1 MALLGTA
8 LNHRLSLEA
17 IERAVRTIDPIFL
30 DTPQF
35 ESEPLSAALGTRL
48 TLKVET
54 LNPIRSFKGRGADF
68 FVRENL
74 RDLAG
79 IDLVC
84 ATAGNFGQAMAYAC
98 RTQKRSVVIYCAESA
113 NPLKVGRMRALGAE
127 VRQVGD
133 NFDSAK
139 EAAKK
144 FCAETGARFVEDG
157 LDVAISEGAGTIGV
171 ELARDARFGR
181 LFVPLGNGALI
192 GGVARWMKATRPDIE
207 IVGVCSTGADS
218 MHASWHEH
226 KVVNRPTVT
235 TIADGIGV
243 RTPIAEALED
253 MRGIVD
259 DVILVS
265 DESIVSAMQLAFE
278 HAGLV
283 TEPAGMAGAGA
294 LLEHS
299 SLRGVD
305 AATIVCGSN
314 ITRDQARKWLLEN

>member
-1 MALLGTA
+1 M
-8 LNHRLSLEA
+8 NHRLSLEA
-17 IERAVRTIDPIFL
+17 IERAARTIDPVFL
-30 DTPQF
+30 NSPQY
-35 ESEPLSAALGTRL
+35 ESEPLSTALGTRL

-74 RDLAG
+74 QTLAG
-79 IDLVC
+79 RDLVC

-98 RTQKRSVVIYCAESA
+98 RTQGRALVIYCAENA
-113 NPLKVGRMRALGAE
+113 NPLKVDRMRALGAE

-139 EAAKK
+139 EAAKQ
-144 FCAETGARFVEDG
+144 FCADTGARFVEDG
-157 LDVAISEGAGTIGV
+157 LDVAISEGAGTIGL
-171 ELARDARFGR
+171 ELVRGARFER
-181 LFVPLGNGALI
+181 VLVPLGNGALI
-192 GGVARWMKATRPDIE
+192 GGVARWMKATHPGIK

-218 MHASWHEH
+218 MHASWHER
-226 KVVNRPTVT
+226 KVINRPEVT

-243 RTPIAEALED
+243 RTPIAEALKD

-265 DESIVSAMQLAFE
+265 DESIVAAMRLVFE

-283 TEPAGMAGAGA
+283 TEPAGMAGVGA
-294 LLEHS
+294 LVEHA
-299 SLRGVD
+299 SLRGTD
-305 AATIVCGSN
+305 SATIVCGSN
-314 ITRDQARKWLLEN
+314 ITREQARKWLVDN

>member
-1 MALLGTA
+1 V
-8 LNHRLSLEA
+8 NHRLSLEA
-17 IERAVRTIDPIFL
+17 IERAAQTIDPVFL
-30 DTPQF
+30 NSPQF
-35 ESEPLSAALGTRL
+35 ESEPLSAAVGTRL

-68 FVRENL
+68 LVRENAQA
-74 RDLAG
+74 LAG

-98 RTQKRSVVIYCAESA
+98 RTQNRSIVIYCAENA

-127 VRQVGD
+127 VRQIGD

-139 EAAKK
+139 EAAKQ

-157 LDVAISEGAGTIGV
+157 LDVAISEGAGTIAV
-171 ELARDARFGR
+171 EMARNARFAR
-181 LFVPLGNGALI
+181 VLVPLGNGALI

-207 IVGVCSTGADS
+207 IVGVCSSGADS
-218 MHASWHEH
+218 MHASWHER
-226 KVVNRPTVT
+226 KVVNRPSIS

-243 RTPIAEALED
+243 RTPIAEALDD

-265 DESIVSAMQLAFE
+265 DESIIESMRLAFE

-283 TEPAGMAGAGA
+283 TEPAGMAGVAA
-294 LLEHS
+294 LFEHA
-299 SLRGVD
+299 SLRGTD
-305 AATIVCGSN
+305 SATIVCGSN
-314 ITRDQARKWLLEN
+314 ITREQAQKWLFDN

>member
-1 MALLGTA
+1 V
-8 LNHRLSLEA
+8 NHRLSLEA
-17 IERAVRTIDPIFL
+17 IERAARTIDPVFL
-30 DTPQF
+30 DSPQF
-35 ESEPLSAALGTRL
+35 ESEPLSAAVHTRL
-48 TLKVET
+48 MLKVET

-74 RDLAG
+74 QALTG

-84 ATAGNFGQAMAYAC
+84 ATAGNFGQSMAYAC
-98 RTQKRSVVIYCAESA
+98 RTQRRSTVIYAAENA
-113 NPLKVGRMRALGAE
+113 KPLKVARMRALGAD
-127 VRQVGD
+127 VRLVGD

-144 FCAETGARFVEDG
+144 FCVETGARFVEDG
-157 LDVAISEGAGTIGV
+157 LDVAISEGAGTIAV
-171 ELARDARFGR
+171 EMARNAEFAR
-181 LFVPLGNGALI
+181 LLVPLGNGALI

-207 IVGVCSTGADS
+207 IVGVCATGADS

-226 KVVNRPTVT
+226 KVINRLSTS

-243 RTPIAEALED
+243 RTPIAEALDD

-265 DESIVSAMQLAFE
+265 DESILASMRLAFD

-283 TEPAGMAGAGA
+283 TEPAGMAGVGP
-294 LLEHS
+294 LLEHP
-299 SLRGVD
+299 SLRD
-305 AATIVCGSN
+305 TDTATIVCGSN
-314 ITRDQARKWLLEN
+314 ITREQAQKWLFDN